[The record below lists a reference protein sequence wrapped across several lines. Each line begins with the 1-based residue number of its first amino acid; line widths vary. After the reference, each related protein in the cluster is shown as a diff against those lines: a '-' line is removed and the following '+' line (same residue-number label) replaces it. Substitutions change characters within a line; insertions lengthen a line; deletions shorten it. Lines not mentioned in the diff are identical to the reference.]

1 MGMENGHRLQVHPEA
16 VRSYA
21 QALRQWAQRWLE
33 LEQQALAV
41 NRQLSETVRSV
52 PGEGFERAWAAQ
64 ASRRAQIAERS
75 LGLARALETGIARL
89 EQAFQEAAQGLRSL
103 SGTPSGSLP
112 EIPLAVDANGRP
124 IASQFE
130 MRVDAEI
137 LRRAGV
143 SEDQIA
149 RLQEPDGRIRWYA
162 ACGPV
167 ALSVALQALGQPV
180 PAQEAV
186 DRMLVERMADDGFRE
201 RIQKDVAFRLQN
213 GRRGLG
219 FFTGEKDLQA
229 IARFYGVEM
238 ERAHLP
244 DGQRDPEALW
254 RGLRQRMERGE
265 QLMMLVRIQERPG
278 AQLGDGKLVSYT
290 TPEDPNTQPH
300 WVTLGE
306 LEEGADGRYVTLYN
320 PYHNTRERYRWEEF
334 VASIDG
340 QARGRNWWAL
350 SVRKPGTGGSP

>member
-1 MGMENGHRLQVHPEA
+1 MENGHRLRVHPEA

-21 QALRQWAQRWLE
+21 QALRQWAERWLE
-33 LEQQALAV
+33 LERQAQMV
-41 NRQLSETVRSV
+41 GRQLSETVRAV
-52 PGEGFERAWAAQ
+52 PGEQFGGSWAAQ
-64 ASRRAQIAERS
+64 TPRRAQIAERS
-75 LGLARALETGIARL
+75 LGLAQALETGIARL
-89 EQAFQEAAQGLRSL
+89 DQAFQEAAHGLWSL
-103 SGTPSGSLP
+103 SGAPSGPLP
-112 EIPLAVDANGRP
+112 DIPLAVDANGRP

-167 ALSVALQALGQPV
+167 ALSVALRALGQPV
-180 PAQEAV
+180 TAQEAV
-186 DRMLVERMADDGFRE
+186 DRMLAERMADKGFRE
-201 RIQKDVAFRLQN
+201 RIQNDVASRLQK

-219 FFTGEKDLQA
+219 FYTGEEDLKA
-229 IARFYGVEM
+229 IARSYGTEM
-238 ERAHLP
+238 ERARLP

-254 RGLRQRMERGE
+254 RGLRERLERGE
-265 QLMMLVRIQERPG
+265 QLMMLVRIQERRG
-278 AQLGDGKLVSYT
+278 AHPGDGRLVSYT
-290 TPEDPNTQPH
+290 TPEDPNTVPH

-320 PYHNTRERYRWEEF
+320 PYQNTRERYRWEEF

-340 QARGRNWWAL
+340 QARGGSWWAL
-350 SVRKPGTGGSP
+350 SVRNPETGGIP

>member
-1 MGMENGHRLQVHPEA
+1 MENGHRLQVHPEA
-16 VRSYA
+16 IRSYA
-21 QALRQWAQRWLE
+21 RTLRQWAERWLE
-33 LEQQALAV
+33 LEHQAQAV
-41 NRQLSETVRSV
+41 GRQLSETVRAV
-52 PGEGFERAWAAQ
+52 PGERFGGSWAAQ
-64 ASRRAQIAERS
+64 TSRRAQIAERS
-75 LGLARALETGIARL
+75 LGLAQALETGIARL

-103 SGTPSGSLP
+103 SGAPSGSLP

-124 IASQFE
+124 IVSQFE

-167 ALSVALQALGQPV
+167 ALSVALRALGQPV

-186 DRMLVERMADDGFRE
+186 DRMLAARMADNGFRE
-201 RIQKDVAFRLQN
+201 RIQRDVASRLQK

-219 FFTGEKDLQA
+219 FYTGEEDLQA
-229 IARFYGVEM
+229 IARSYGTEM
-238 ERAHLP
+238 ERARLP
-244 DGQRDPEALW
+244 DGQHDPEALW
-254 RGLRQRMERGE
+254 RSLRERMGRGE

-278 AQLGDGKLVSYT
+278 AHPGDGRLVPYT
-290 TPEDPNTQPH
+290 TPEDPSTVPH

-334 VASIDG
+334 VASVDG
-340 QARGRNWWAL
+340 QARGGSWWAL
-350 SVRKPGTGGSP
+350 SVRKPGAGGAP